1 MGKMGEPDDVA
12 SAAVYLASNES
23 KYLTGIELT
32 IDGGI
37 LAVAQAAPEAR
48 KGMPG
53 NSPKAGA
60 FA

>member
-37 LAVAQAAPEAR
+37 LAGAQAAPEAR
-48 KGMPG
+48 
-53 NSPKAGA
+53 
-60 FA
+60 